1 MTNFTWGGV
10 QFYQEIPKESSLNM
24 KKIKKYKN
32 DILMILLFSAIYI
45 IIALILT
52 HGDFL
57 FASTTDFAT
66 QHYIFPEYFRTLFY
80 DTKDLLPD
88 FAPNIG
94 GGQNIYNFSYYGLLN
109 PIILVSY
116 LLPNIP
122 MIYYLIGASF
132 IIVVSSA
139 FLFYKFLKFHNFKN
153 STCIITSLLFIFATP
168 ILFHAKRHIM
178 FISYFPFLIGGLFGV
193 NRFINKKK
201 TDLLIICTTLII
213 FTSFYYSVSAILVL
227 IIYGIYSYIKE
238 NNKNELPK
246 FLMKF
251 AIPFII
257 SILISAILLLPTA
270 YTLIEGR
277 GESITQLE
285 KWMLLIPNFKFLFN
299 AYGPGLSLL
308 EFILITMLIIDKD
321 IKKETRMLA
330 LMLVI
335 MFLFPIFNYIL
346 NGTLYINSKSL
357 IPFLPLALL
366 LIAISLEKILKNE
379 KLIKIY
385 LIISTCLI
393 TIIVNF
399 NDTLI
404 LKSKVEE
411 KKEQDYQSLI
421 NKITTKDKSFYR
433 IGNETY
439 MPHSINK
446 VYNIKEYKSSVY
458 SSTQNSKYQNWIQK
472 IQKNNQPYRNNMI
485 QALSGNT
492 LSEAMM
498 GEKYIISIKKLN
510 DGYSLID
517 KKGKLYLYENNFALP
532 IIYASKKTLN
542 EKKINK
548 LKYPENIIAEY
559 TKDIPKENNLEKV
572 EFEVKNTKNL
582 TITKQ
587 KKIVKIKALTN
598 AKMTVIPKESLEDKI
613 LFITFKN
620 KFNKGCHHNKNDQTI
635 TINNIKNKLTCRDW
649 KYHNKNYTFHYVL
662 ISPKQLDITYEEAY
676 YKLDEIEIYAIPKSL
691 LTERKEEI
699 TPVKIDYDNTKGD
712 KIVATINVEE
722 KSNIEV
728 AIPYDKGFTIKVDG
742 KKTKYKEST
751 QNGMTFKVSKGKHK
765 IEINYKSP
773 LKDLASIIS
782 VIGIILWIGI
792 IIKEKKRT

>member
-1 MTNFTWGGV
+1 MWGGV
-10 QFYQEIPKESSLNM
+10 QFYQEISKESSINM

-32 DILMILLFSAIYI
+32 DLLMILLFSTIYI

-109 PIILVSY
+109 PIILISY
-116 LLPNIP
+116 LLPKIP

-139 FLFYKFLKFHNFKN
+139 FLFYKFLKSHNFKN

-178 FISYFPFLIGGLFGV
+178 FISYFPFLIGSLFGV
-193 NRFINKKK
+193 DRFIKKKK
-201 TDLLIICTTLII
+201 TDLLIICTTLMI
-213 FTSFYYSVSAILVL
+213 FTSFYYSVSGILVL

-238 NNKNELPK
+238 NNKKEILK

-251 AIPFII
+251 SIPFII

-277 GESITQLE
+277 GEAITHLE

-308 EFILITMLIIDKD
+308 EFILITMLIINKD
-321 IKKETRMLA
+321 IKKETRILA
-330 LMLVI
+330 LILVI
-335 MFLFPIFNYIL
+335 IFLFPIFNYIL

-379 KLIKIY
+379 KLLKIY

-404 LKSKVEE
+404 LKNNVEE

-421 NKITTKDKSFYR
+421 NEITTKDKSFYR

-439 MPHSINK
+439 MPYSINK
-446 VYNIKEYKSSVY
+446 VYNMKEYKSSVY
-458 SSTQNSKYQNWIQK
+458 SSTQNSNYQNWLQK
-472 IQKNNQPYRNNMI
+472 TQKNNQPYRNNMI
-485 QALSGNT
+485 LSPAGNT

-498 GEKYIISIKKLN
+498 GEKYIISTKMLK
-510 DGYSLID
+510 DGYNLVS
-517 KKGKLYLYENNFALP
+517 KKGKFYLYENTFALP
-532 IIYASKKTLN
+532 IIYASKNNLT
-542 EKKINK
+542 KKDINK
-548 LKYPENIIAEY
+548 LDYPENIIAEY
-559 TKDIPKENNLEKV
+559 TKTLPKNNMLEKA
-572 EFEVKNTKNL
+572 EFEIKNKKNL

-587 KKIVKIKALTN
+587 GKIIKIKAEKN
-598 AKMTVIPKESLEDKI
+598 AKMTVVPKVSLEDKI

-620 KFNKGCHHNKNDQTI
+620 KFNRGCYHDKNDQTI
-635 TINNIKNKLTCRDW
+635 TINNISNKLTCRDW
-649 KYHNKNYTFHYVL
+649 KYHNKNYTFHYIL

-676 YKLDEIEIYAIPKSL
+676 YKLDDIKIYTIPKSVL
-691 LTERKEEI
+691 INRKEEI
-699 TPVKIDYDNTKGD
+699 TPVKIEHNNTKGD
-712 KIVATINVEE
+712 KVVGTIEVSKE
-722 KSNIEV
+722 KSNVEV
-728 AIPYDKGFTIKVDG
+728 AIPYDKGFTIKVDN
-742 KKTKYKEST
+742 KKIKYQESI
-751 QNGMTFKVSKGKHK
+751 QNGIAFKVSKGKHK
-765 IEINYKSP
+765 IEITYKSP
-773 LKDLASIIS
+773 LKDIASIIS
-782 VIGIILWIGI
+782 VIGIILWIGVI
-792 IIKEKKRT
+792 IQERKRT